1 MCHISGLLFSQSSRQ
16 QSLWLPRGQKLFLS
30 GQMEKLANISKPHV
44 KKRKL
49 KLLLAGFPF
58 QRVFFYFCGGQRV
71 IIYFL
76 LWIPAVDHNPNTERH
91 LYMLGGKKIT

>member
-58 QRVFFYFCGGQRV
+58 QSFFF
-71 IIYFL
+71 FSSK
-76 LWIPAVDHNPNTERH
+76 NPLGLPEA
-91 LYMLGGKKIT
+91 LYLYRPKYQL